1 MTPGRVAAAAAGW
14 LAAFALVFA
23 AGSAVG
29 AWPAPPEGFLSGSDL
44 AAGLVFGAVLLGTF
58 LRPRRRFP
66 VG

>member
-1 MTPGRVAAAAAGW
+1 MTPGRVAAAGAAW
-14 LAAFALVFA
+14 LAAFALVFS

-44 AAGLVFGAVLLGTF
+44 AAGLLFGAVLLASF
-58 LRPRRRFP
+58 LRPRRAFS